1 MKKFIPGMKLLR
13 HIALFVATL
22 AASMFPAA
30 AQARTYEVLTVD
42 VPFKFNIASRTFQP
56 GQYQF
61 ILAGPGVLALRDG
74 NGHVIASLIT
84 RSVET
89 GTPSTTSKLVFDHHK
104 KNAQLV
110 RVVVENR
117 SQALEIMGEQFAMR
131 SEPFP
136 ATIVMPGAF
145 APGIETLFDGRLS
158 KGLKY

>member
-1 MKKFIPGMKLLR
+1 MKQFIPGMKFLR

-22 AASMFPAA
+22 AALMLPAA

-61 ILAGPGVLALRDG
+61 IVAGPGVLALRDG

-89 GTPSTTSKLVFDHHK
+89 GTPSATSKLVFDHHK
-104 KNAQLV
+104 KNAQLI
-110 RVVVENR
+110 RLCLENR
-117 SQALEIMGEQFAMR
+117 SQALEIMGEQYGMH

-145 APGIETLFDGRLS
+145 APSVEMFEGHLS
-158 KGLKY
+158 KGFKY

>member
-1 MKKFIPGMKLLR
+1 MKQFIPGMKFLR

-22 AASMFPAA
+22 AALMFPAA

-61 ILAGPGVLALRDG
+61 IVAGPGVLALRDG

-104 KNAQLV
+104 KNAQLI
-110 RVVVENR
+110 RLCLENR
-117 SQALEIMGEQFAMR
+117 SQVLEIMGEQYAMR

-145 APGIETLFDGRLS
+145 APSMETLFEGHLS

>member
-1 MKKFIPGMKLLR
+1 MKKFIPGMKFLR

-22 AASMFPAA
+22 AALVFPAG

-61 ILAGPGVLALRDG
+61 VLAGPGVLALRDG
-74 NGHVIASLIT
+74 NGRFIASLIT

-89 GTPSTTSKLVFDHHK
+89 STLSTTSKLVFDHHK
-104 KNAQLV
+104 KNAQLI
-110 RVVVENR
+110 RLCLENS
-117 SQALEIMGEQFAMR
+117 SQALEIMGEQFTMR

-136 ATIVMPGAF
+136 ATIVMPDAF
-145 APGIETLFDGRLS
+145 APSAGPLVEGHLLH
-158 KGLKY
+158 GLKQ

>member
-1 MKKFIPGMKLLR
+1 MKKFIPGMKFLR

-22 AASMFPAA
+22 AALMFPAA
-30 AQARTYEVLTVD
+30 AQARTYEVFTVD

-61 ILAGPGVLALRDG
+61 VLVGPGVLALRDG
-74 NGHVIASLIT
+74 NGRVIASLIT

-89 GTPSTTSKLVFDHHK
+89 GTPSATSKLVFDHHK
-104 KNAQLV
+104 KNAQLI
-110 RVVVENR
+110 RLCLENR
-117 SQALEIMGEQFAMR
+117 SEALEIMGEQYAMR

-136 ATIVMPGAF
+136 ATIVMPGTF
-145 APGIETLFDGRLS
+145 MPSVETLFEGRLS